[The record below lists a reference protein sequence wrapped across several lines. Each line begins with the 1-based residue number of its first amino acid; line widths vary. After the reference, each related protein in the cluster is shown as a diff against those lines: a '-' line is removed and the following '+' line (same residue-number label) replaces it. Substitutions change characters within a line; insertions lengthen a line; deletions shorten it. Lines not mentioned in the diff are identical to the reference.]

1 MPMQTQPLGGGGS
14 GKSTGGTTP
23 GASDFLSLTD
33 TPGAYTGEGGKAL
46 VVKDDEA
53 AVGFADFPAGGG
65 GEPKLLLPCTLGD
78 FASSK
83 NPARSGTN
91 LYTFSDF
98 ETFPADTERFASIFF
113 EDDRKLM
120 EVLESEELA
129 LIFIFEFE
137 VDAVRDAA
145 NDGSNIIF
153 TVEGSGGA
161 LASLSIEQST
171 TQFSGG
177 FLYATEDYQILRVS
191 GKSARS
197 VFDSRG
203 RFILELGITSE
214 AVSRRIEILSL
225 DVLISSDVNYT
236 ADKDERV
243 EALPTIAN
251 LKSRAGRVII
261 AQANG
266 TMRPS
271 NTVLPEFPTYAF
283 WQFYIDDVD
292 AFDALEFEDAVVP
305 QIDGGDASGSI
316 SSFRISQKARFGNIG
331 IIAISFDRIVIFRS
345 IIYPSAVTSLELYR
359 RYRNPDDQN
368 ELLYDLITTLKVA
381 DEQSEYL
388 TNLNDVSDWSAGYH
402 YIDFSEL
409 GSSSVQYLLYTM
421 ALRQLE
427 ASGGGTSTPAVGSGF
442 TEIYD
447 SGSYVDITPDV
458 FTLATLSEIP
468 TEKDML
474 LVEVIQRNGTA
485 GAYTYFNTAEEIPWG
500 LLEETDDATVGGDAG
515 KHGTS
520 LIIEHQ
526 NAATTTTDTET
537 SFLVRRTTD
546 GKIRWLIKDLQKT
559 SKVRFY
565 KAPIGG
571 VTGEKGDAGEKGDTG
586 DAGPA
591 GAKGDPG
598 AAGAK
603 GEKGDTGDTGPAGA
617 KGDTGDTGPRGPAGS
632 ATATVSRSQTVSGTW
647 TSSAIAVE
655 GSILFSVTGVGATP
669 AIASYT
675 SGSDVVLNA
684 GIYRLYGTMTVSNN
698 DRSGPSFLARG
709 TGVTVLG
716 FSNPYMRDADVDT
729 TVTRFVDFE
738 VSADNTDVQFR
749 VMNRRTHDSTTSSLD
764 TQTTTVKT
772 VTGLKLI
779 QL

>member
-53 AVGFADFPAGGG
+53 AVGFVDFPSGG
-65 GEPKLLLPCTLGD
+65 GEQQFLLQGTVYAVGSVRTTQLAKTYNTLQP
-78 FASSK
+78 ASRRIF
-83 NPARSGTN
+83 NTN
-91 LYTFSDF
+91 DSVYAKIEFSNEDLLF
-98 ETFPADTERFASIFF
+98 YLAGETDYSLGII
-113 EDDRKLM
+113 L
-120 EVLESEELA
+120 
-129 LIFIFEFE
+129 EFE
-137 VDAVRDAA
+137 GSIAA
-145 NDGSNIIF
+145 
-153 TVEGSGGA
+153 GSGGGNF
-161 LASLSIEQST
+161 LRLLLFNSNNEQVARETLRNEILNTGRGSVSFVLTPDILQDLKDSTSDESYGLQIDAVGMSSST
-171 TQFSGG
+171 TKINVYGVV
-177 FLYATEDYQILRVS
+177 LP
-191 GKSARS
+191 
-197 VFDSRG
+197 
-203 RFILELGITSE
+203 E
-214 AVSRRIEILSL
+214 AE
-225 DVLISSDVNYT
+225 YT

-243 EALPTIAN
+243 GALPTIEE
-251 LKSRAGRVII
+251 LKSGSGRVII
-261 AQANG
+261 ARADG
-266 TMRPS
+266 KMKPS

-292 AFDALEFEDAVVP
+292 VFDALAIGDFITV
-305 QIDGGDASGSI
+305 QTDGGDSDDAI
-316 SSFRISQKARFGNIG
+316 VFLATSQKARIGNIG
-331 IIAISFDRIVIFRS
+331 IIAVPFNQIIIFRS
-345 IIYPSAVTSLELYR
+345 ILYPNASTSIELYR
-359 RYRNPDDQN
+359 RYPDPNDEFQR
-368 ELLYDLITTLKVA
+368 LTDLITTLTVA
-381 DEQSEYL
+381 DEQSGYL
-388 TNLNDVSDWSAGYH
+388 TNLNDVSDWSTGYH

-409 GSSSVQYLLYTM
+409 GSSAVQYLLYTT

-474 LVEVIQRNGTA
+474 LVEVIQRHGTA
-485 GAYTYFNTAEEIPWG
+485 GAYTYFNTAEEIPWA
-500 LLEETDDATVGGDAG
+500 LLEETDDATVTGDAG
-515 KHGTS
+515 RHGTS
-520 LIIEHQ
+520 LIIEQQ
-526 NAATTTTDTET
+526 NTTTTTHDTET

-546 GKIRWLIKDLQKT
+546 GKLRWLLKDAAAASRVK
-559 SKVRFY
+559 FY

-586 DAGPA
+586 DTGPA
-591 GAKGDPG
+591 GAQGDPG